1 MDNEES
7 KEERKENVNPN
18 LIEEEKEDIEESKE
32 EIKVNTNL
40 FQDGGEMDED
50 VDFDDDDN

>member
-18 LIEEEKEDIEESKE
+18 LIEEEKEDIEESKK